1 MHGNK
6 VGKAF
11 VMVFQISISM
21 IVPMIMCGAGGY
33 YLDKILDTS
42 FLFILLLLL
51 GILAAFRNVYLLT
64 KSFYQKDMEEEHARL
79 AYFEDLKRE
88 GREALKQS
96 KEQEPSSLQKIDK

>member
-11 VMVFQISISM
+11 VMIFQISISM
-21 IVPMIMCGAGGY
+21 IVPMVMCGAGGY
-33 YLDKILDTS
+33 YLDKRLGTG
-42 FLFILLLLL
+42 FLFILLLIL

-79 AYFEDLKRE
+79 AYFEDLKKE
-88 GREALKQS
+88 GREALKQNREQ
-96 KEQEPSSLQKIDK
+96 KE

>member
-21 IVPMIMCGAGGY
+21 IVPMVMCGAGGY
-33 YLDKILDTS
+33 YLDKRLGTG
-42 FLFILLLLL
+42 FLFILLLIL

-64 KSFYQKDMEEEHARL
+64 KSFYQKDMEEEHAKL
-79 AYFEDLKRE
+79 AYFEDLKKE
-88 GREALKQS
+88 GREILKQS
-96 KEQEPSSLQKIDK
+96 REQEK